1 MSLLQLITLRMVE
14 LRMGILDPVAD
25 LVVLLLAP
33 LVALVPGPR
42 VLFR

>member
-1 MSLLQLITLRMVE
+1 MSLPQLITLRMVE
-14 LRMGILDPVAD
+14 LQMPILEPVAD
-25 LVVLLLAP
+25 LVVLLLVP